1 MITHVI
7 HVSLISDSNH
17 FTYDCQKCQCF
28 GVAKSSITNA
38 RNAPN
43 KPQKRDMQISH
54 WYGIKR
60 RRDVSPAAAKVW
72 LGNIVSASQAGPSEP
87 APPTKATCPKEITPA
102 CANLSYQHISTSS
115 TYHQN
120 ILRIS
125 SEYHQNII
133 RISSAYHQ
141 HIIVQNLAG
150 WPEEITQLHVQIYA
164 KLAMLWTTKAVCTY
178 IHMCTLCRFFHVK
191 IYLLT
196 FG

>member
-28 GVAKSSITNA
+28 SVGKSSITNVW
-38 RNAPN
+38 NALDM
-43 KPQKRDMQISH
+43 PQKRDMQISH

-102 CANLSYQHISTSS
+102 CANLSYQHI
-115 TYHQN
+115 
-120 ILRIS
+120 IRIS

-133 RISSAYHQ
+133 IISSAYQ

-150 WPEEITQLHVQIYA
+150 WPKEITQLHVRIYA
-164 KLAMLWTTKAVCTY
+164 KLAMLWTTKAVCTNIY
-178 IHMCTLCRFFHVK
+178 MCTLCRFIHVK
-191 IYLLT
+191 IYLMCACNFQPIT